1 MGEVVTP
8 ASDRS
13 LDAETLFRQYSPFVA
28 RFLARLGAPRVE
40 IDDLVQEVFLIAH
53 ARGGYVP
60 AGAKPTTWLAQIAT
74 NLVRNMRRKRERRA
88 VDHDQSVS
96 ALPSPAD
103 LQARIVAAQAPERAQ
118 EALDAMDVD
127 HRAVFVLFEIEREA
141 CDAIAAGLGVPI
153 GTVYSRLHAARA
165 LFREQFR
172 RFAGTP
178 AQPPTAAPR

>member
-1 MGEVVTP
+1 MGESVTP
-8 ASDRS
+8 PPEAS
-13 LDAETLFRQYSPFVA
+13 LDAEALFRQYSPFVA
-28 RFLARLGAPRVE
+28 RFLARLGAPRAE

-53 ARGGYVP
+53 SRGGYLP

-74 NLVRNMRRKRERRA
+74 NLARNLRRKRDRRA

-96 ALPSPAD
+96 GLPSPAD
-103 LQARIVAAQAPERAQ
+103 LQARIAAVQALERAQ
-118 EALDAMDVD
+118 EALEAMDVD

-141 CDAIAAGLGVPI
+141 CDAIAAGLGVPV

-165 LFREQFR
+165 LFREHFQ

-178 AQPPTAAPR
+178 AHPPTAPAR